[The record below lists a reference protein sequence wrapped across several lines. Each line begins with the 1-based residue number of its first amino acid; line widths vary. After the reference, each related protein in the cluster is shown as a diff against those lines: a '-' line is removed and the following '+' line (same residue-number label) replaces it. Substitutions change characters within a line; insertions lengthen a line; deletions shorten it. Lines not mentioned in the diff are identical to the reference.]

1 MLYNVTKQQEMLD
14 ALITRAS
21 SIIDMCITL
30 VKEGY
35 QPNKNKYNKLNWTS
49 LMISAVKDINMIH
62 LKLRVNVESL
72 FNQVMAL

>member
-14 ALITRAS
+14 ALTTRAS

-62 LKLRVNVESL
+62 PKLRVNVESL
-72 FNQVMAL
+72 FNQIMAS